1 MACQKVETKSINIRN
16 KIMKKIYT
24 AIAFLVL
31 ICFMIFIV
39 ITHTKRGPNEI
50 VIGAILPLTGDGAM
64 YGEWTKK
71 GIDLAINEENQKG
84 GINGK
89 KIKILYEDTQ
99 QKPDLGVA
107 AFKKLIL
114 IEKVQAVIG
123 ELSSSVTLAVAPV
136 ANQNKIVLLSP
147 AASSPKI
154 TDAGDYIFRVCASDI
169 FEGKV
174 MAEFSMNKLKYKKV
188 SILYINNEYGL
199 GIKNV
204 FNSVYIENG
213 GEIVSIESFDQGT
226 SDFRTQLLKIKV
238 TNPQAIYLVGY
249 APEMAIALR
258 QIKELRIKVPI
269 LSSYEAENPKI
280 LEVSGNA
287 AEGIIY
293 SAYDYDPKK
302 ENLLVQS
309 FVKEYKINYGEEPN
323 IVAALGYDSAKIMI
337 EALKEARVI
346 SGDEIKNSLYN
357 IKKYPGVTG
366 ITSFDRNGDVEKSVI
381 IKTIKNKEFI
391 EFHYE

>member
-1 MACQKVETKSINIRN
+1 
-16 KIMKKIYT
+16 
-24 AIAFLVL
+24 
-31 ICFMIFIV
+31 MIFIV